1 MSEENSFQRLSQH
14 IERLIARIEAA
25 PDPGVRADALE
36 LTRSLM
42 ELHGG
47 ALDRLM
53 EIVAQAGA
61 SGHALMDDFAG
72 DDLVASMLLLYGLH
86 PHDLETRVRKALDRA
101 RPLLRSHGGDVE
113 LLGVAEGVVR
123 LRLAG
128 SCRSC
133 PSSTMTLKLAIEQ
146 AIYEAA
152 PDVTEIITGG
162 QIVLEESAPA
172 NGLVQLS
179 GLSGGHKYE
188 ECVSA
193 GAARLNNPRSTMKGE
208 THGETATGAGKAD
221 ASFGSRAR
229 ERDQNACGERGSS
242 DRSGHAR

>member
-1 MSEENSFQRLSQH
+1 MSEEKDFQRLSQR
-14 IERLIARIEAA
+14 IEGLIAKIEAA
-25 PDPGVRADALE
+25 HDPSVRADALE

-42 ELHGG
+42 ELHGA

-61 SGHALMDDFAG
+61 SGYALMDDFAG

-101 RPLLRSHGGDVE
+101 RPFMRSHGGDVE

-128 SCRSC
+128 NCSGC

-152 PDVTEIITGG
+152 PDVREIITGG
-162 QIVLEESAPA
+162 QIVQEESAPA

-179 GLSGGHKYE
+179 GLSGGHEYD
-188 ECVSA
+188 ECVSV
-193 GAARLNNPRSTMKGE
+193 GAARLNNPSSTMKGE
-208 THGETATGAGKAD
+208 THG
-221 ASFGSRAR
+221 
-229 ERDQNACGERGSS
+229 
-242 DRSGHAR
+242 

>member
-1 MSEENSFQRLSQH
+1 MSEEKAFQRLSQR

-25 PDPGVRADALE
+25 PDPSVRADALE

-42 ELHGG
+42 ELHGA

-61 SGHALMDDFAG
+61 SGYALMDDFAG
-72 DDLVASMLLLYGLH
+72 DDLVASLLLLYGLH

-101 RPLLRSHGGDVE
+101 RPLMRSHGGDVE

-123 LRLAG
+123 LRLTG

-133 PSSTMTLKLAIEQ
+133 PSSTMRLKQAIEQ

-152 PDVTEIITGG
+152 PDVAEIIIGD
-162 QIVLEESAPA
+162 QIVREEPAQA
-172 NGLVQLS
+172 NGLVQLR
-179 GLSGGHKYE
+179 GLSGARKYDE
-188 ECVSA
+188 RISV
-193 GAARLNNPRSTMKGE
+193 GAARQNIPPSTMKGE
-208 THGETATGAGKAD
+208 THG
-221 ASFGSRAR
+221 
-229 ERDQNACGERGSS
+229 
-242 DRSGHAR
+242 